1 MKQNY
6 IACCVPAISKPA
18 RMFSVATIQ
27 FEKFIRRNLM
37 KHKLFTL
44 FVVLSILLAAC
55 GAEALSE
62 VTPTPFPTPVR
73 QTFTVQ
79 RGDITVEAKL
89 NGRVSPL
96 ALHTVYFEIDG
107 QVSEVFANVN
117 DVVTEGQLLGELV
130 EARELRAKA
139 DETRRVIRRAQINL
153 EIAQLTLEQYQTQ
166 GRPEYEIRIQEL
178 QVELAQMELD
188 EVLVQLGID
197 PDSPVLDELD
207 AQVAQARA
215 FSPAEGTIISNV
227 SVGRNVTQSTPA
239 FVLGDPNQVEVIAEL
254 DSSKGDE
261 EVREMFE
268 GMPVVVTLDAKADTK
283 LTGTIRQ
290 LPSPYGTGESED
302 RLIHVVLDA
311 PPSANTYQT
320 GDKVTV
326 TVLLASK
333 QDTLWLP
340 PDAIRQA
347 GGRTFVI
354 IHSESG
360 PNRVDIEIGLQTR
373 DRVEIISGLTEGQV
387 VLGP

>member
-1 MKQNY
+1 MKRTLLT
-6 IACCVPAISKPA
+6 V
-18 RMFSVATIQ
+18 
-27 FEKFIRRNLM
+27 
-37 KHKLFTL
+37 FT
-44 FVVLSILLAAC
+44 VLSIILAAC
-55 GAEALSE
+55 GGEIASE

-107 QVSEVFANVN
+107 QVSDVFANVN
-117 DVVTEGQLLGELV
+117 DVVTEGQLLGELA
-130 EARELRAKA
+130 EARDLRAKA
-139 DETRRVIRRAQINL
+139 DETRRTIRRAQINL
-153 EIAQLTLEQYQTQ
+153 EIAQLTLDQYKAQ

-188 EVLVQLGID
+188 EVLTSLGID
-197 PDSPVLDELD
+197 PNSEVLDELD

-215 FSPAEGTIISNV
+215 FAPADGTIIGTVN
-227 SVGRNVTQSTPA
+227 VGRNVTPSTPA
-239 FVLGDPNQVEVIAEL
+239 FILGDPDQLEVVAEL
-254 DSSKGDE
+254 DPSKGDE

-268 GMPVVVTLDAKADTK
+268 GMPVVVTLDAKPDTK

-290 LPSPYGTGESED
+290 LPSPYGTGESEE
-302 RLIHVVLDA
+302 RVIHVVMDT
-311 PPSANTYQT
+311 PPSANTYQS
-320 GDKVTV
+320 GDQVTV
-326 TVLLASK
+326 IVLLASK
-333 QDTLWLP
+333 EDALWLP

-354 IHSESG
+354 INSESG
-360 PNRVDIEIGLQTR
+360 PSRVDIEIGLQTR
-373 DRVEIISGLTEGQV
+373 DMVEIVSGLTEGQV

>member
-1 MKQNY
+1 MNRTLSTVF
-6 IACCVPAISKPA
+6 IA
-18 RMFSVATIQ
+18 
-27 FEKFIRRNLM
+27 
-37 KHKLFTL
+37 
-44 FVVLSILLAAC
+44 LSIILAAC
-55 GAEALSE
+55 GREIASE

-96 ALHTVYFEIDG
+96 ALHTVHFEIDG

-117 DVVTEGQLLGELV
+117 DVVTEGQLLGELA
-130 EARELRAKA
+130 EARDLRAKA
-139 DETRRVIRRAQINL
+139 DETRRTIRRAQINL
-153 EIAQLTLEQYQTQ
+153 EIAQLTLDQYKAQ

-188 EVLVQLGID
+188 EVLTSLGID
-197 PDSPVLDELD
+197 PNSEVLDELD

-215 FSPAEGTIISNV
+215 FAPADGTIIGTVN
-227 SVGRNVTQSTPA
+227 VGRNVTPGTPA
-239 FVLGDPNQVEVIAEL
+239 FVLGDPDKLEVVAEL
-254 DSSKGDE
+254 DPSKGDE

-268 GMPVVVTLDAKADTK
+268 SMPVVVTLDAKPDTQ

-290 LPSPYGTGESED
+290 LPSPYGTGESEE
-302 RLIHVVLDA
+302 RVIHVVMDT
-311 PPSANTYQT
+311 PPSAGTYQS
-320 GDKVTV
+320 GDQVTV

-333 QDTLWLP
+333 EDALWLP

-354 IHSESG
+354 VNTESG
-360 PNRVDIEIGLQTR
+360 PSRVDVEIGLQTR
-373 DRVEIISGLTEGQV
+373 DMVEIVSGLTEGQV